1 MRQSC
6 NSLKCNKKFKL
17 LAPHE
22 NTLKTIQRNLHYNA
36 WKWFNGDR
44 FKLIRVNLQKDFR
57 SICGNIQYFAKWR
70 KFQKIQKKSKK
81 CVLSSL
87 QLGLNL
93 SNSTVV
99 TFYFVPVSYFSQKT
113 KEDSPLFVCLWRMEQ
128 ANPSISSEI
137 LVMIGSGRFRILNW
151 NERDIFW
158 KLK

>member
-17 LAPHE
+17 LAPHG
-22 NTLKTIQRNLHYNA
+22 NTLKNIQRNLHYNA

-99 TFYFVPVSYFSQKT
+99 AFSFAFVCFSQARILSKV
-113 KEDSPLFVCLWRMEQ
+113 FVCFRKTNRQTLVSRLKYWLWLAVAALGYSME
-128 ANPSISSEI
+128 
-137 LVMIGSGRFRILNW
+137 M
-151 NERDIFW
+151 RDILFS
-158 KLK
+158 KTLR